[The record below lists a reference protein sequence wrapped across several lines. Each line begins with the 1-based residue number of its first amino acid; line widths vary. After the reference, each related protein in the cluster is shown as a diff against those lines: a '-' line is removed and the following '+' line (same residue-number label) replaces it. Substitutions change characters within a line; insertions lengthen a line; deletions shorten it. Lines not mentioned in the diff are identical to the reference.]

1 MVKNKFD
8 LIHSFLIRGDNML
21 KNKNGF
27 TVVELLLVIA
37 ISGVIMMGLNL
48 LFFSGYKSY
57 NLGNNQAHIQR
68 NIRLIET
75 ILNKQ
80 IKYADSIKIK
90 NNKKPSDASNY
101 KENIQLVSGNEGN
114 YKLKYNGRTITEE
127 IIKEMNIINFSN
139 SNLKLKFTFT
149 DNTEI
154 TFNIL
159 LNNL

>member
-1 MVKNKFD
+1 
-8 LIHSFLIRGDNML
+8 ML

-27 TVVELLLVIA
+27 TVVELLLVIV
-37 ISGVIMMGLNL
+37 ISGIIMMGLNL

-80 IKYADSIKIK
+80 IKYANSIKIK
-90 NNKKPSDASNY
+90 NEKKPPNASDY
-101 KENIQLVSGNEGN
+101 DNIQLVSGNNGN
-114 YKLKYNGRTITEE
+114 YKLEYNGRTITEE
-127 IIKEMNIINFSN
+127 IIKEMDIKNFSN